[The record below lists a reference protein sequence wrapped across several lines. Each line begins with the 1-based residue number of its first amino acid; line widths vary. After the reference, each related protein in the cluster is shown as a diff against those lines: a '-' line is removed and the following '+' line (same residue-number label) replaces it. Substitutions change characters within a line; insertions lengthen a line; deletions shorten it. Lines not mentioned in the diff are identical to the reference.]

1 MRFRITEC
9 FIELTGKSFN
19 DGTWDAM
26 NDVDWRFIRPTWLI

>member
-19 DGTWDAM
+19 GGTWDAM
-26 NDVDWRFIRPTWLI
+26 NDVD